1 MTISSKEI
9 LAKSGQTFGEIKSS
23 AGLGGPAFCWYR
35 FEAEPNQRVE
45 LQVYRIKRLGKRHL
59 ESNRCV
65 GGFLQLV
72 KGTSLEYRYVFFLI
86 GGVNS
91 KKLFLIKCSPTD
103 FTLKLTDL
111 PNINL
116 ELQCVLDSG
125 QAVKSTLL
133 KKVFLNKNILEI
145 LALKYQNLE

>member
-1 MTISSKEI
+1 MCNVTISSKEI

-72 KGTSLEYRYVFFLI
+72 KGTSLEYRYVFLMPLNSLAFIENAANRFLD
-86 GGVNS
+86 
-91 KKLFLIKCSPTD
+91 K
-103 FTLKLTDL
+103 TLA
-111 PNINL
+111 P
-116 ELQCVLDSG
+116 G
-125 QAVKSTLL
+125 A
-133 KKVFLNKNILEI
+133 ILVVSSSFVGDE
-145 LALKYQNLE
+145 